1 MKKILYLD
9 CQSGISGDMFLG
21 SLIDCGFEL
30 KRLASQLRKMKI
42 GDYSLKARRVMR
54 AGITGVKFDVIYKKH
69 HGQEH
74 SHNKTFKGIV
84 KAVRSSALSNRV
96 KERSIAVFTNLAKAE
111 SKAHGVPLEKVHFHE
126 VGDIDSVV
134 DIVGACI
141 ALEELEIGEV
151 YCSRIVV
158 ANLAPAAAYLLP
170 GFDIAIT
177 GMPYELVTPTGA
189 AILKTFSRSQ
199 IDMPPVR
206 ILKTGYGAGS
216 REIPGRPN
224 LLRSIIGEGQTAFG
238 LQVNGDADI
247 VTVLESNIDDM
258 NPQIYEYLIDRLF
271 EAGAADVYITPT
283 IMKKSRPA
291 CVLTVLAVPSKADI
305 ISEVIFEEAP
315 TFGLRRYTAER
326 RKLERKIVEV
336 KTKYGNIKVKLG
348 FFKGAL
354 STYSPEYED
363 CKKIAKL
370 KRVPFSVVRR
380 EAEAAL
386 IREMKMEKSGF
397 VK

>member
-1 MKKILYLD
+1 MKRILYLD
-9 CQSGISGDMFLG
+9 CPSGISGDMFLG
-21 SLIDCGFEL
+21 SLIDCGL
-30 KRLASQLRKMKI
+30 GLNRLSSQLRKMKI
-42 GDYSLKARRVMR
+42 GDYSLKARKVTR

-96 KERSIAVFTNLAKAE
+96 KERSIEVFTNLAKAE

-134 DIVGACI
+134 DIAGACV

-151 YCSRIVV
+151 YCSRIVI
-158 ANLAPAAAYLLP
+158 ANPAPATAYLLQ
-170 GFDIAIT
+170 GFDIAIA

-199 IDMPPVR
+199 IDMPPMR

-216 REIPGRPN
+216 IEIPGRPN
-224 LLRSIIGEGQTAFG
+224 LLRSVIGADQAD
-238 LQVNGDADI
+238 GDTDI

-258 NPQIYEYLIDRLF
+258 NPQIYEHLIDRLF
-271 EAGAADVYITPT
+271 EAGALDVYITPT

-291 CVLTVLAVPSKADI
+291 CVLTVISEPSKADI
-305 ISEVIFEEAP
+305 LSEVIFEEAP

-348 FFKGAL
+348 FFKNAI
-354 STYSPEYED
+354 SAYSPEYED
-363 CKKIAKL
+363 CKRIAKL
-370 KRVPFSVVRR
+370 KRIPFSAVRR

-386 IREMKMEKSGF
+386 TRGIKTEKPGF
-397 VK
+397 GK